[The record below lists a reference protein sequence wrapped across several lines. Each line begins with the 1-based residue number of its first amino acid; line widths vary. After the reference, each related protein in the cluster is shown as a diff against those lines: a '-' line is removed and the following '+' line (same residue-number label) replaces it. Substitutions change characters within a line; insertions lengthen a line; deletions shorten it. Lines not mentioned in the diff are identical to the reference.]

1 MRRRFAGQW
10 PSSYKTF
17 HLSEKRKMGHPSS
30 CLSWRQEVQ
39 FAERCCAAVER
50 KFYFWLDYRAY
61 LMEGRRREVYVVRA
75 DSSTPHSGNK
85 EHTTFMAAI
94 TNLGSLRC
102 PRCASPYVYLSR
114 YPGLMERALRR
125 LNMLPYRC
133 GDCDKH
139 YYFAESPRQAREVGP
154 RTA

>member
-1 MRRRFAGQW
+1 MNEASLRRRFAGQW

-17 HLSEKRKMGHPSS
+17 HPSEKRKMGHPSS
-30 CLSWRQEVQ
+30 CLWWRQEVQ

-61 LMEGRRREVYVVRA
+61 LIGGGRGGVYVLRA
-75 DSSTPHSGNK
+75 PK